1 MGRSKTVPVE
11 ELSPRVLNEVPEDLS
26 NGSIK
31 NYGQRF
37 EYSPDFE
44 GPVKKRSCTDLLC
57 LLLFVALLGGWGFV
71 AYIGFTQ
78 GDIEKVRKEFE
89 YFRILLS
96 VCLANMSVFWF
107 FRVVFWLAVFVFLNT
122 MYSKLVIFNVFY
134 DRRTQT

>member
-26 NGSIK
+26 NDSSK

-78 GDIEKVRKEFE
+78 GDIEKVSKEFE
-89 YFRILLS
+89 YFRIL
-96 VCLANMSVFWF
+96 
-107 FRVVFWLAVFVFLNT
+107 
-122 MYSKLVIFNVFY
+122 
-134 DRRTQT
+134 

>member
-11 ELSPRVLNEVPEDLS
+11 ELSPRVLNEQPEDLS
-26 NGSIK
+26 NDSVK

-37 EYSPDFE
+37 EYSPDFK

-96 VCLANMSVFWF
+96 VCLANMSVFCF
-107 FRVVFWLAVFVFLNT
+107 FLVIFWLGVFVFLNT
-122 MYSKLVIFNVFY
+122 TYSKQVCSYFTFSI
-134 DRRTQT
+134 RIH